1 MSFDLKTL
9 LGKLNVDN
17 GTFRSSRDKEIA
29 KDIWDRHSLQTLL
42 ESSNLVLKK
51 ATSDRK
57 MCEKYIIVLTVLVE
71 NAPDNWIS
79 IFMDG
84 FNDSSTQS
92 LCINSLRTLSKIG
105 AVQPGESTNK
115 EEDLFDATDFLGV
128 AERACLVLNIFR
140 ELLKRVTLCGRRNK
154 DLDSWRCMIQL
165 GYFLFVIAAQQATE
179 NLWTNQ
185 SSVALSKDCVC
196 LLLETFGCPTVS
208 EFLVLDTKHISPID
222 LDQHYNSVVKK
233 SIIGKL
239 LLQWKPHLQRNTWK
253 QNPAVASS
261 FSWCLKHLKFTYLSD
276 FIELLLPPCLL
287 FIDSH
292 VVENKEMGTSCLIHI
307 LQTATAEELR
317 WYGRADVI
325 YEALKRQ
332 MYSTEESLLKQT
344 HEAILLI
351 LKVIVKDNNDLACTT
366 KYDEIFSLILQA
378 AFHENKLVL
387 RRVHTHSLHLFI
399 ECLGINVVKY
409 MKQLLELVEE
419 YLEISDLPSEEAR
432 VNTLNAVKSLIK
444 TAWPRIPSHSS
455 KMFKVLIK
463 LIHQLTSDESG
474 NPPLTVEIE
483 LSKHAVDCLKLLK
496 GTDEIF
502 INESI
507 QLLKDLPFSEKFH
520 TILRQLEEE

>member
-1 MSFDLKTL
+1 MSADLKTL

-42 ESSNLVLKK
+42 ESSIVSKK
-51 ATSDRK
+51 ASSDRNIS
-57 MCEKYIIVLTVLVE
+57 ETYIKVLTVLVE

-79 IFMDG
+79 IFVDG
-84 FNDSSTQS
+84 FNDLSTQS
-92 LCINSLRTLSKIG
+92 LCINSLRTVSKIG
-105 AVQPGESTNK
+105 AVQLQSTKK
-115 EEDLFDATDFLGV
+115 EEGLFDATDFLGV
-128 AERACLVLNIFR
+128 AERACLVLNIFQG
-140 ELLKRVTLCGRRNK
+140 LLKRVTSCGRVNK
-154 DLDSWRCMIQL
+154 ELDSWRCIIQI
-165 GYFLFVIAAQQATE
+165 GYFMFVVAAQQATD
-179 NLWTNQ
+179 NLWTNP

-196 LLLETFGCPTVS
+196 LLLDTFGCPTVN

-222 LDQHYNSVVKK
+222 LDQHYNSAVKK

-261 FSWCLKHLKFTYLSD
+261 FSWCLQQLKFPYLSD

-287 FIDSH
+287 FIDNH
-292 VVENKEMGTSCLIHI
+292 VVESKDMGTSCIIHI
-307 LQTATAEELR
+307 LKTATAEELR

-344 HEAILLI
+344 HEAVLLI
-351 LKVIVKDNNDLACTT
+351 LKVIVKDNDDLASTT

-419 YLEISDLPSEEAR
+419 YLDISDPPSEEAR
-432 VNTLNAVKSLIK
+432 MNILNAVKSLMK

-455 KMFKVLIK
+455 KIFNVLVK
-463 LIHQLTSDESG
+463 LVHQLTSGESG
-474 NPPLTVEIE
+474 NLPRIVELE
-483 LSKHAVDCLKLLK
+483 LLEHVVECLKLLK
-496 GTDEIF
+496 GIDEIF

-507 QLLKDLPFSEKFH
+507 QLLKELPFTEKFH
-520 TILRQLEEE
+520 ATLRQLEEE